1 MKPTFF
7 ARLCRYYLLFSAG
20 FIAFLIALAIL
31 EKEGMPRVWIGH
43 LFMLATIVL
52 YATIGLLSRT
62 SNVLEYY
69 VAGRK
74 VPAMFNGMATA
85 ADWISA
91 ASFISLAG
99 GLYLHGFDG
108 LAYIMGWTGGYCL
121 VALLIAPFLRKFGQ
135 YTIPDFL
142 AERYRSPNGNGR
154 PVRIIA
160 VCATIIVSFIYVVA
174 QIYAVGLIASRFTG
188 VDFSV
193 GIFLGLASILVCSFL
208 GGMRAITW
216 TQVAQYIII
225 LVAFLI
231 PAIWL
236 AVKHSDNPIPQLA
249 YGKILAQLSAREQI
263 LEKDPKE
270 QQVRAIFKQRAD
282 EYQDKLDGLPASW
295 ENGRLQAQQRLD
307 KIRLR
312 NASLMDIRNAER
324 ALIAYPKSA
333 EDALQAWS
341 EARTTNLERSLPMTP
356 HATPFPAENRE
367 QSDIKRNNFLALAFC
382 LMLGTAALPHLLMR
396 SYTTPSVHAS
406 RISVFWTLFFILLI
420 YLTIPALAVLV
431 KYDIYTA
438 LVGSEFSQLPNWVSY
453 WANVD
458 KLNPLI
464 SIVDT
469 NRDGI
474 VQLAEIAIDGDVLV
488 LATPEIAGLP
498 YVISGLV
505 AAGGLAAALSTADGL
520 LLAIS
525 NALSHDVYYKIVDPQ
540 ASTQKRVTISKLLL
554 LAVAFIAAYIAS
566 QKPADILSLVGAAFS
581 LAASTLFPALVLGV
595 FWKRANHH
603 GAIAGMLAGFLVCL
617 YYMLHTNPILGGSI
631 ANQWFHIAPISAGVF
646 GVPAGLITLYVISML
661 TRPPQRQIGALVD
674 YLRTPES
681 LAAPGLP
688 PARNINGNSGNNSNN
703 SNNSNSG
710 NSSSSR

>member
-1 MKPTFF
+1 MTPFF
-7 ARLCRYYLLFSAG
+7 RRLSRYYLAYTACFV
-20 FIAFLIALAIL
+20 AFLLALTIL
-31 EKEGMPRVWIGH
+31 EQEGMPRVWIGY
-43 LFMLATIVL
+43 LFMFATISL
-52 YATIGLLSRT
+52 YAAIGVISRT
-62 SNVLEYY
+62 SNVTEYY
-69 VAGRK
+69 VAGRR
-74 VPAMFNGMATA
+74 VPALFNGMATA

-121 VALLIAPFLRKFGQ
+121 VALLIAPYLRRFAQ

-142 AERYRSPNGNGR
+142 AARYGGGAGGR
-154 PVRIIA
+154 GGPVRLIA
-160 VCATIIVSFIYVVA
+160 VGATIIVSFTYVVA

-231 PAIWL
+231 PTMWL
-236 AVKHSDNPIPQLA
+236 SVKHADNPLPQVAYGSVLPKLAEREAQLA
-249 YGKILAQLSAREQI
+249 SDSKE
-263 LEKDPKE
+263 LE
-270 QQVRAIFKQRAD
+270 VRGIFRQRAD
-282 EYQDKLDGLPASW
+282 YYSDLLKALPTSWEAGRQEAQRKLD
-295 ENGRLQAQQRLD
+295 EV
-307 KIRLR
+307 RLR
-312 NASLMDIRNAER
+312 NASLAEIRGVER
-324 ALIAYPKSA
+324 ALIAYPKNVDEA
-333 EDALQAWS
+333 TRAWT
-341 EARTTNLERSLPMTP
+341 EARDVNLARARAPKP
-356 HATPFPAENRE
+356 HATPFPAET
-367 QSDIKRNNFLALAFC
+367 QAASDTSRNNFLALVFC
-382 LMLGTAALPHLLMR
+382 LMLGTAALPHILMR
-396 SYTTPSVHAS
+396 SYTAPSV
-406 RISVFWTLFFILLI
+406 RETRVSVFWTLFFILLI

-431 KYDIYTA
+431 KYDIYST
-438 LVGSEFSQLPNWVSY
+438 LVGTSFSELPTWISY

-464 SIVDT
+464 RIADI

-488 LATPEIAGLP
+488 LATPEIGGLP

-525 NALSHDVYYKIVDPQ
+525 NALSHDVYYKVVDPA

-554 LAVAFIAAYIAS
+554 LAVAFIAAYAAS

-581 LAASTLFPALVLGV
+581 LAASTLFPALALGV

-603 GAIAGMLAGFLVCL
+603 GAMAGMVAGFAVCL
-617 YYMLHTNPILGGSI
+617 TYMLLTNPMLGGS
-631 ANQWFHIAPISAGVF
+631 AGGQWFGIAPISAGIF
-646 GVPAGLITLYVISML
+646 GVPAGVAVLVLASLL
-661 TRPPQRQIGALVD
+661 TPAPGAQTRGLVD
-674 YLRTPES
+674 HIRSPE
-681 LAAPGLP
+681 A
-688 PARNINGNSGNNSNN
+688 
-703 SNNSNSG
+703 
-710 NSSSSR
+710 

>member
-1 MKPTFF
+1 MNP
-7 ARLCRYYLLFSAG
+7 ARSFLRRLSRYYLLFTAG
-20 FIAFLIALAIL
+20 FIAFLIALAVL

-52 YATIGLLSRT
+52 YASIGVISRT
-62 SNVLEYY
+62 SNVSEYY
-69 VAGRK
+69 VAGRR
-74 VPAMFNGMATA
+74 VPAIFNGMATA

-121 VALLIAPFLRKFGQ
+121 VVLLIGPFLRKFSQ

-142 AERYRSPNGNGR
+142 AARYRGGGKGT
-154 PVRIIA
+154 PVRLIA
-160 VCATIIVSFIYVVA
+160 VGATIIVSFTYVVA

-236 AVKHSDNPIPQLA
+236 AVKHSDNPVPQLA
-249 YGKILAQLSAREQI
+249 YGKVLSQLSVREKK
-263 LEKDPKE
+263 LEQDPKE
-270 QQVRAIFKQRAD
+270 QQVRAIYGQRAD
-282 EYQDKLDGLPASW
+282 DYGDRLKRLPDSW
-295 ENGRLQAQQRLD
+295 EAGRLAAQHRLD
-307 KIRLR
+307 SVRLR
-312 NASLMDIRNAER
+312 NASLLDIRNAER

-333 EDALQAWS
+333 DQAERMWTDARALNL
-341 EARTTNLERSLPMTP
+341 ARSKPITP
-356 HATPFPAENRE
+356 HATPFPAPDRE
-367 QSDIKRNNFLALAFC
+367 QSDIKRNNFLALVFC
-382 LMLGTAALPHLLMR
+382 LMLGTAALPHILMR
-396 SYTTPSVHAS
+396 SYTTPSVHET
-406 RISVFWTLFFILLI
+406 RVSVFWTLFFILLI

-438 LVGSEFSQLPNWVSY
+438 LVGSDFARLPNWVSY

-464 SIVDT
+464 SIVDI

-474 VQLAEIAIDGDVLV
+474 VQLAEIAIDADVLV

-525 NALSHDVYYKIVDPQ
+525 NALSHDIYYKVVDPT

-554 LAVAFIAAYIAS
+554 LAVAFSAAYAAS

-581 LAASTLFPALVLGV
+581 LAASALFPALVLGV
-595 FWKRANHH
+595 FWKRANHS
-603 GAIAGMLAGFLVCL
+603 GAIAGMLVGFFVCV
-617 YYMLHTNPILGGSI
+617 YYMMHSNPILGGNAAS
-631 ANQWFHIAPISAGVF
+631 QWFHIAPISAGIF
-646 GVPAGLITLYVISML
+646 GVPAGLITMLVISWL
-661 TRPPQRQIGALVD
+661 TPPPDRHTLALID
-674 YLRTPES
+674 HIRAPE
-681 LAAPGLP
+681 
-688 PARNINGNSGNNSNN
+688 
-703 SNNSNSG
+703 
-710 NSSSSR
+710 

>member
-1 MKPTFF
+1 MTATKRFSK
-7 ARLCRYYLLFSAG
+7 RLTRFYLWYTACFG
-20 FIAFLIALAIL
+20 AFLLSLAML
-31 EKEGMPRVWIGH
+31 ETEGMPRVWIGYM
-43 LFMLATIVL
+43 FMFATIVL
-52 YATIGLLSRT
+52 YASIGVLSRT

-69 VAGRK
+69 VAGRR

-121 VALLIAPFLRKFGQ
+121 VALLIAPYLRKFSQ

-142 AERYRSPNGNGR
+142 AERYGGAADPDGHGGR
-154 PVRIIA
+154 AVRVLA
-160 VCATIIVSFIYVVA
+160 VIATIIVSFTYVVA

-236 AVKHSDNPIPQLA
+236 SAKHSDNPIPQVA
-249 YGKILAQLSAREQI
+249 YGKLLPKLSARENVLQN
-263 LEKDPKE
+263 DPKE
-270 QQVRAIFKQRAD
+270 AEVRAIFRQRAAD
-282 EYQDKLDGLPASW
+282 YQARINTLPASW
-295 ENGRLQAQQRLD
+295 EAGRIDAQRKLD
-307 KIRLR
+307 SIKLR
-312 NASLMDIRNAER
+312 NTSLLEIRSVER

-333 EDALQAWS
+333 DEALRLWSDARDQ
-341 EARTTNLERSLPMTP
+341 NLVRAEPITP
-356 HATPFPAENRE
+356 HATPYPGDPAT
-367 QSDIKRNNFLALAFC
+367 SDIKRNNFLALVFC
-382 LMLGTAALPHLLMR
+382 LMLGTAALPHILMR
-396 SYTTPSVHAS
+396 SYTTPSVHET
-406 RISVFWTLFFILLI
+406 RVSVFWTLFFILLI

-431 KYDIYTA
+431 KYDIYNA
-438 LVGSEFSQLPNWVSY
+438 LVGIDYQHLPNWVSY
-453 WANVD
+453 WTNVD
-458 KLNPLI
+458 KLNPLF
-464 SIVDT
+464 SIADV

-474 VQLAEIAIDGDVLV
+474 VQLAEITIDADVLV

-525 NALSHDVYYKIVDPQ
+525 NALSHDVYYKLVDRG

-554 LAVAFIAAYIAS
+554 LAVAFIAAYAAS
-566 QKPADILSLVGAAFS
+566 TKPGDILSLVGAAFS
-581 LAASTLFPALVLGV
+581 LAGSTLFPALVLGV
-595 FWKRANHH
+595 FWKRANYQ
-603 GAIAGMLAGFLVCL
+603 GAIAGMIAGFAVCL
-617 YYMLHTNPILGGSI
+617 YYMLHANPVLGG
-631 ANQWFHIAPISAGVF
+631 NVTGQWFHIAPTSAGIF
-646 GVPAGLITLYVISML
+646 GVPAGLLVMIVVSLL
-661 TRPPQRQIGALVD
+661 TPPQDSQTSALVD
-674 YLRTPES
+674 YIRAPEK
-681 LAAPGLP
+681 
-688 PARNINGNSGNNSNN
+688 
-703 SNNSNSG
+703 
-710 NSSSSR
+710 